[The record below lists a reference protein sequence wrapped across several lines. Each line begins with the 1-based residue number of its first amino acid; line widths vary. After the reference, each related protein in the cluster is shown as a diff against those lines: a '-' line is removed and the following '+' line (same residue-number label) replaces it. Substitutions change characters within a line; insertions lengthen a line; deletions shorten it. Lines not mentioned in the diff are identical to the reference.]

1 MNRFLSEVAWAVLL
15 RATRC
20 WNVNATLGFPGEGP
34 SPESLSPLGS
44 LPGEAWLRLAS
55 SVLNGVSSFAG
66 QPWITDGLSSDAIHD
81 VLLGIVLRGNSE
93 RPITARVQSQLDSV
107 ARLLRV
113 DNLTVIQ
120 ALYDLGQRLY
130 ISDPAP
136 ADYSLGDWTVAGGIL
151 GDRSF
156 GG

>member
-1 MNRFLSEVAWAVLL
+1 
-15 RATRC
+15 
-20 WNVNATLGFPGEGP
+20 
-34 SPESLSPLGS
+34 
-44 LPGEAWLRLAS
+44 LAS

-156 GG
+156 GGWRHRVWTWSTRDNLLETVQDIPDRLVHYPGHAAFGAVSFVG